1 MSARRINSTGK
12 PRISVIAAL
21 AKNRVIG
28 IENRLPWRLPED
40 LAHFK
45 ALTLNHPILMGR
57 KTFDSLGRPLPGRTN
72 IVITRNP
79 DYRPEGCKVAESIA
93 DAVASC
99 ADASEVF
106 FIGGAELYRQVL
118 PLADWLYLTEVG
130 VDAEGDAWF
139 PEFDHSAFRARFEDK
154 GRFTG
159 YVATIPTFVVTAEH
173 ATFVGASAILASQ
186 LNAAEANQG
195 KQSAKAKKK

>member
-57 KTFDSLGRPLPGRTN
+57 KTFESLGRPLPGRTN
-72 IVITRNP
+72 IVITRNAHYKP
-79 DYRPEGCKVAESIA
+79 DGCLVADSIQGA
-93 DAVASC
+93 IALC
-99 ADASEVF
+99 ADADEVF
-106 FIGGAELYRQVL
+106 FIGGAELYAQAI
-118 PLADWLYLTEVG
+118 PLADRLYLTEV
-130 VDAEGDAWF
+130 DIEAEGDAWF
-139 PEFDHSAFRARFEDK
+139 PDYDRNAFREVSRQPHTGGKGDALRFD
-154 GRFTG
+154 
-159 YVATIPTFVVTAEH
+159 FVVYERR
-173 ATFVGASAILASQ
+173 
-186 LNAAEANQG
+186 
-195 KQSAKAKKK
+195 